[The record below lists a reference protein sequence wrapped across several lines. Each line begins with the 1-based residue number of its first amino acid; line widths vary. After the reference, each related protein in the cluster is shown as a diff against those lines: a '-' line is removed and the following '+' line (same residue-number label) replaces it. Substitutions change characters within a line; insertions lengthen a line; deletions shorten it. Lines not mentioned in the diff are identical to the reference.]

1 MFALAVTDVIQ
12 ELYPFLR
19 NYNASVGHALS
30 FSSQSLMITTI
41 QKLRDCI
48 QRKSILAE
56 M

>member
-19 NYNASVGHALS
+19 NYHASVGYALS
-30 FSSQSLMITTI
+30 FSSQSLMITI
-41 QKLRDCI
+41 QNLRDRI
-48 QRKSILAE
+48 KRKSILAE